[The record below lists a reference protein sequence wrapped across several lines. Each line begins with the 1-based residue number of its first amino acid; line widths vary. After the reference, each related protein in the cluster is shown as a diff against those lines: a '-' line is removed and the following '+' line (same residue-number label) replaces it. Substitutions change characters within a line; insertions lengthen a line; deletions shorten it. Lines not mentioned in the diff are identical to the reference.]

1 MMADWKFQAHLTC
14 WKRSKI
20 IESTTETV
28 CNSMTGIS
36 LIFTTK
42 KLDKLIKKKHA
53 LFANGVGQIQ
63 SIIKIEDISF

>member
-1 MMADWKFQAHLTC
+1 MADWKFQAHLTC

-20 IESTTETV
+20 IESTAETV

-42 KLDKLIKKKHA
+42 KLDKLNKKKHA
-53 LFANGVGQIQ
+53 QFANGVGQIK
-63 SIIKIEDISF
+63 SIITIEDITF